1 MGGYAPIRSH
11 TEAPLSILDQITQQ
25 AGRLAG
31 DVQQSV
37 KRARIQGERRLLE
50 RQHRAA
56 LEELGERAYALVK
69 DGSLDGAA
77 LSPQVAAVDSALM
90 EIEGKDAE
98 IAAFHD
104 DAPAPPTPAPSP
116 ASAPDASA
124 ASRSAGTGWE
134 AADRFFATKNDDD

>member
-1 MGGYAPIRSH
+1 M
-11 TEAPLSILDQITQQ
+11 SIIDQITQQ

-37 KRARIQGERRLLE
+37 KRARVQGERRLLE

-56 LEELGERAYALVK
+56 LEELGERTYALVK
-69 DGSLDGAA
+69 EGALDGGA

-104 DAPAPPTPAPSP
+104 DAPAPAPQAPQAAPSD
-116 ASAPDASA
+116 AP
-124 ASRSAGTGWE
+124 RSAGTGWE
-134 AADRFFATKNDDD
+134 AADRFFAKKTDGD

>member
-1 MGGYAPIRSH
+1 M
-11 TEAPLSILDQITQQ
+11 SIIDQLTQQ

-31 DVQQSV
+31 DVQQSI

-56 LEELGERAYALVK
+56 LEELGERAYALIK
-69 DGSLDGAA
+69 DGAVDAGV

-98 IAAFHD
+98 IAAFND
-104 DAPAPPTPAPSP
+104 TAPAAASEPVAPAPGPAD
-116 ASAPDASA
+116 PDAGGSP
-124 ASRSAGTGWE
+124 RTGWE
-134 AADRFFATKNDDD
+134 AADRFFAKKPESD